1 MITPIFQERR
11 LRQRDV
17 RLLDQGHTFVSG
29 REGLIDLRPCPL
41 PLHSTASAVRGNAA

>member
-29 REGLIDLRPCPL
+29 REGLIDLKAHAHCHYTL
-41 PLHSTASAVRGNAA
+41 LHLR